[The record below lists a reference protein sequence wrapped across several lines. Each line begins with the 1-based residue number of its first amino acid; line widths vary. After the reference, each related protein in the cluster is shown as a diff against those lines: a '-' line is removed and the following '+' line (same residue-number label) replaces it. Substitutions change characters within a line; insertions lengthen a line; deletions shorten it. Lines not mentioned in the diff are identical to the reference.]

1 MEFTIY
7 RDLTSIAFVRC
18 ISPIPGT
25 RIHAEGI
32 GFSVGHAMAKCRSEC
47 IESQFQLS
55 HPLGAHMLG
64 IAAHPDAKSSA
75 ENAWNET
82 LETLVLMKLAK
93 SSVFYGISVS
103 IFQAKLCLGRAQ
115 DRFIAL
121 ALFSHLGVPT
131 ATQAVS
137 NNPLMALVKA
147 WGEVRNIRI
156 YNPPASNLP
165 TYTKANRLLS
175 ASQLSSISVE
185 PSLQTNAAV
194 VSDLKQFQHQDQNH
208 HITYFIQEANV

>member
-7 RDLTSIAFVRC
+7 RDLASIAFVRC
-18 ISPIPGT
+18 VSPIPGT
-25 RIHAEGI
+25 RIHAEGT

-55 HPLGAHMLG
+55 HPLGPQMLG

-82 LETLVLMKLAK
+82 LETLVLTELAK
-93 SSVFYGISVS
+93 TSVFFGISIS
-103 IFQAKLCLGRAQ
+103 IFQTKLCLGRAQ

-137 NNPLMALVKA
+137 SNPFKALVKA
-147 WGEVRNIRI
+147 WAEVRNIRI
-156 YNPPASNLP
+156 YNPPASRLP

-175 ASQLSSISVE
+175 ATQLSGIHVE
-185 PSLQTNAAV
+185 PSLQKNIADV
-194 VSDLKQFQHQDQNH
+194 IGLKKFQLQDQNH